1 MYNFRRHAVTTCMWY
16 VPTAASQ
23 CLVPTLTIKF
33 IGRLLTVDS
42 DTGTIH
48 VVGFNRLLGL
58 PTRILVK
65 DPAWA
70 ASSASPAKP
79 CQVCHRGLHVWVG
92 GTIGRAWYRVRYDL
106 YGAGN
111 GHYPSSSLRISKSR
125 YWVLGRGLVLGTR

>member
-1 MYNFRRHAVTTCMWY
+1 MWY

-48 VVGFNRLLGL
+48 VVGFHRLLGL
-58 PTRILVK
+58 ATRILVK
-65 DPAWA
+65 DPARA

-79 CQVCHRGLHVWVG
+79 CQVCHRACMCGSVV
-92 GTIGRAWYRVRYDL
+92 
-106 YGAGN
+106 
-111 GHYPSSSLRISKSR
+111 P
-125 YWVLGRGLVLGTR
+125 